1 MAETLMSMAEAGK
14 YTRPLTTGVQVQIIE
29 EEPMLD
35 FIRWKQLPQGNSSY
49 EWFEESDLPTS
60 AFRAVGGSFTAN
72 TGILVP
78 RLEPIT
84 ILGGDMELDVFIED
98 TQGDKFPTF
107 IQHHAEMK
115 MRSASQKWLTE
126 FFEGDVGVD
135 PNGFDGL
142 RVRASESSMD
152 FDMSGSSSTDRAAL
166 TLAKLDEVLDAVR
179 GQNSGNIIAS
189 NQWLRRKV
197 SALVRAAGQ
206 ARETVDRVNFGG
218 QLTAYAES
226 PLIVIQKEN
235 DMSTILDFDEDPGDG
250 GDDAASM
257 YVINFGDEENVFG
270 ILGNGGAW
278 ELRMITGEKELNPR
292 SLRRVSVY
300 PGLVTAHPRAFA
312 RLNSIGQL

>member
-14 YTRPLTTGVQVQIIE
+14 YSRPLTAGVQVQIVE
-29 EEPMLD
+29 EEPLLD
-35 FIRWKQLPQGNSSY
+35 FIRWKQLPKGTSSY
-49 EWFEESDLPTS
+49 EWFEESDLPTA
-60 AFRAVGGSFTAN
+60 AFRAVGGGFTAD

-78 RLEPIT
+78 RLEPLV
-84 ILGGDMELDVFIED
+84 ILGGEMELDVFIED
-98 TQGDKFPTF
+98 TQGDKFPSF
-107 IQHHAEMK
+107 VQHHAEMK
-115 MRSASQKWLTE
+115 MRAARNKWLAE

-135 PNGFDGL
+135 TNGFDGL

-152 FDMSGSSSTDRAAL
+152 FDMSGGSGDASTL
-166 TLAKLDEVLDAVR
+166 TLAKLDEVLDAVI
-179 GQNSGNIIAS
+179 GPNSGNIITS
-189 NQWLRRKV
+189 NQFLRRKV

-206 ARETVDRVNFGG
+206 AREMVDRRNFG
-218 QLTAYAES
+218 QQMEAYAGA

-235 DMSTILDFDEDPGDG
+235 DLTSILDFDEDPGDG

-278 ELRMITGEKELNPR
+278 ELRTIADEQESNPR

-300 PGLVTAHPRAFA
+300 VGTVTAHPRAFA
-312 RLNSIGQL
+312 RLNSIAQL